1 MSRLAAAGPLPAL
14 DWREWAARYPEWWSL
29 ALSAGAWLMLLGH
42 NATAD
47 PGALCLGAHIHA
59 GAVSVAWR
67 SGVLG
72 GMLVTC
78 LLMVVAMVPVL
89 AVPLVRHVS
98 ARTFPG
104 RRDGAVAFFL
114 GGSVCVWLLVGV
126 TVTFAVAAI
135 WQFTPAKR
143 RALLRCHRT
152 VPLAPMGWQSDRD
165 CFLFGASHGAGCV
178 ASCWAMMLAVMVAG
192 HDPIMTLCVQGV
204 ALAERRSRL
213 PWVRGSA
220 LLLLACGTVVLF
232 HTGL

>member
-1 MSRLAAAGPLPAL
+1 
-14 DWREWAARYPEWWSL
+14 
-29 ALSAGAWLMLLGH
+29 MLLVH

-126 TVTFAVAAI
+126 TVVLVLSCLPLPHWAAVVTFAVAAI